1 VRLCSIL
8 LLLLRPVS
16 AVAGGIEPVQ
26 QILVTVEFS
35 PEDWRLDMGSSG
47 SAHGLTDHSTMSIDS
62 VDATTLKRIRGLAL
76 CVATVREPA
85 IPVLPMLENPQ
96 AMPPSVLL
104 QVRAKTGRGSVV
116 QRRVRISPGSLD
128 KREMHVDVGPALLL
142 LAEMRAL
149 VPVPTA
155 YDYRS
160 WLRDLLPRTSHV
172 RCPWLDEPVGD

>member
-1 VRLCSIL
+1 L
-8 LLLLRPVS
+8 LPAS
-16 AVAGGIEPVQ
+16 AIAGSIEPVQ

-35 PEDWRLDMGSSG
+35 PEDWRLEMDSSG
-47 SAHGLTDHSTMSIDS
+47 NAHGLIDRARLSIDS
-62 VDATTLKRIRGLAL
+62 IDATTLKRIRGLAL

-85 IPVLPMLENPQ
+85 IPVLPILENPQ

-116 QRRVRISPGSLD
+116 QRRIRISPESLD

-160 WLRDLLPRTSHV
+160 WLRGLLPRTSHV
-172 RCPWLDEPVGD
+172 RCPWLDEPVGE